1 MQKAGLFQQYMWL
14 LQTIYQ
20 AKGISFRDIN
30 KRWMR
35 NAKLSG
41 GVEMHRNTFNRHKQA
56 IEEIFDIN
64 IVCDKAN
71 EFKYYIED
79 SKNLKDDSILSWL
92 LSSMTVHS
100 AVQNSANL
108 QNRILLEN
116 IPSGLKFLQTI
127 LDAMNANLCISF
139 TYCKYGEPEG
149 KRHEKVEPYC
159 LKLYK
164 QRWYLLVRI
173 EDTFRYFSLDRIQS
187 LDTTQETFEIAPD
200 FDAKEHFKHCYGVYR
215 DPKVSPQK
223 VVLRALGKE
232 KYYLRDLPL
241 HPSQKEIG
249 QGPDYADFSYYLN
262 ITDDFVGEILRQSDW
277 IKVLEPQSLQDK
289 VIQKIKDMQ
298 KIYATE

>member
-30 KRWMR
+30 KRWTR

-149 KRHEKVEPYC
+149 KRHEKAEPYC

-173 EDTFRYFSLDRIQS
+173 EDNFRFFSLDRIES
-187 LDTTQETFEIAPD
+187 LEILSETFQMNKD
-200 FDAKEHFKHCYGVYR
+200 FDAEEFLRHNFGVFL
-215 DPKVSPQK
+215 PEQSHPQK
-223 VVLRALGKE
+223 VVLRAFKYM
-232 KYYLRDLPL
+232 KYYLRDLPF
-241 HPSQKEIG
+241 HHSQKEIG
-249 QGPDYADFSYYLN
+249 HGPDYADFSYYLYPTN
-262 ITDDFVGEILRQSDW
+262 DFLGQILRYGDVL
-277 IKVLEPQSLQDK
+277 KVLEPQSLQDK
-289 VIQKIKDMQ
+289 MKETIDKMQ
-298 KIYATE
+298 KNYE